1 MTYVISA
8 WMRWTIHHP
17 PIDDRST
24 IVRSRLN
31 LGGAVS
37 NPNDPDPG
45 RGNKRSLV
53 ARLVESS
60 SQFMNKRGIYLGRRS
75 TKLHV
80 ALYRRTNGRLG
91 GRMPGWP
98 DARILLLDHVGAKT
112 GTHRTSPLMYHADG
126 DVIAIAAS
134 KAGQPT
140 HPAWFHNLKA
150 NPDTTIR
157 IGAQSHPVRARVATD
172 AERNLLWP
180 KFIEFFPSYD
190 FYQRNA
196 GSRRIPIVIL
206 TPCR

>member
-1 MTYVISA
+1 MS
-8 WMRWTIHHP
+8 
-17 PIDDRST
+17 D
-24 IVRSRLN
+24 
-31 LGGAVS
+31 
-37 NPNDPDPG
+37 PNNADP
-45 RGNKRSLV
+45 RRAAKRSLL

-60 SQFMNKRGIYLGRRS
+60 SQFLNKRGIYLGRRS

-80 ALYRRTNGRLG
+80 ALYRRTNGRVG
-91 GRMPGWP
+91 GHLPAWP
-98 DARILLLDHVGAKT
+98 DTRILLLDHVGAKS

-126 DVIAIAAS
+126 DLIAIAAS

-157 IGAQSHPVRARVATD
+157 IGARAHPVRARIATD

-190 FYQRNA
+190 FYQRHA
-196 GSRRIPIVIL
+196 GNRTIPIVIL
-206 TPCR
+206 TPRTYR